1 MIQNRLRDCFRG
13 INELKNIENKNDY
26 EYKVEIEMAIKI
38 CVYLI
43 KENQRSTMNF
53 KSPKGLFKHEKTFS
67 SRNSNISASPVLLIK
82 LVILR

>member
-13 INELKNIENKNDY
+13 INELKSIENKNDY
-26 EYKVEIEMAIKI
+26 EYKVEMAIKI
-38 CVYLI
+38 CVHLI

-67 SRNSNISASPVLLIK
+67 SRNSNVSASPVLLIK